1 MPENYDL
8 IADLS
13 GNGSSGTI
21 DILSIPQTYKALYIT
36 FMVTTN
42 VLTTAILR
50 MSLDTS
56 SSSNDYGYINLGG
69 KNNFVYAD
77 NYGGTR
83 YPADITTDQGGMANG
98 YYSVG
103 GEIFI
108 PDYTNT
114 YSQNWHASHGTR
126 FYNASSH
133 STGTKKSG
141 GAVINMKL
149 FLSSG
154 GFTSDSRVRVYGLV

>member
-1 MPENYDL
+1 MAENYDL

-21 DILSIPQTYKALYIT
+21 DIQSIPQTYKALYIT
-36 FMVTTN
+36 FMYTTTSTSITY
-42 VLTTAILR
+42 LK
-50 MSLDTS
+50 MSLTS
-56 SSSNDYGYINLGG
+56 SGTSDYGFIILGG
-69 KNNFVYAD
+69 KNNTVYPD

-83 YPADITTDQGGMANG
+83 YPAQITSDQGGYANE

-114 YSQNWHASHGTR
+114 YSQSWHASHGTR

-149 FLSSG
+149 FLSAG
-154 GFTSDSRVRVYGLV
+154 GFTSDSRIRVYGLV